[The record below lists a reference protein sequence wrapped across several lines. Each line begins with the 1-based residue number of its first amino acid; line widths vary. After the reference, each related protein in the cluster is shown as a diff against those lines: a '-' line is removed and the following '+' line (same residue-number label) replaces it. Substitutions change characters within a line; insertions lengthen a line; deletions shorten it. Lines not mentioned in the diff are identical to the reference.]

1 MSKLPLIKHISKL
14 EFLLNMKNIFV
25 TAIILFFAVGSMQAG
40 GPWPQKK
47 GKGYFK
53 LSEWWVIFDQHYTDR
68 GLLDPNI
75 TTGVFNTSIYAE
87 YGITDQLT
95 TILNAP
101 FLSRNYMNNLVSA
114 TTNEVILP
122 GEAINTFGDI
132 DLGLKYGLTPSGKIP
147 IAITV
152 MVGIPTGKTSG
163 GTQNNLQ
170 TGDGEF
176 NQLIQLD
183 VGGGFSVK
191 KTSLYTS
198 AYVGFNNRT
207 KGYSEELRFGL
218 ESGAGLFDNKLWLT
232 GKLNMVESLKN
243 GDTAETITSTS
254 LFANNAEF
262 TSLTLEASYYV
273 TKKIG
278 VSASFA
284 SPLRGEIIA
293 AAPSYSVGV
302 FFDMSK

>member
-1 MSKLPLIKHISKL
+1 
-14 EFLLNMKNIFV
+14 MKNIFV
-25 TAIILFFAVGSMQAG
+25 TAIIILLAAASVQAG

-53 LSEWWVIFDQHYTDR
+53 LSEWWVVFDQHFTDR

-87 YGITDQLT
+87 YGVTDRLT
-95 TILNAP
+95 TIVNAP

-114 TTNEVILP
+114 TTNELILR
-122 GEAINTFGDI
+122 GEAINTLGDI
-132 DLGLKYGLTPSGKIP
+132 DLGVRYGLTPSGKIP
-147 IAITV
+147 LALTV
-152 MVGIPTGKTSG
+152 MVGIPTGKTSS

-176 NQLIQLD
+176 NQIIQLD
-183 VGGGFSVK
+183 TGVGFSVNK
-191 KTSLYTS
+191 ISLYTS

-218 ESGAGLFDNKLWLT
+218 EGGAGLLDNKLWLT
-232 GKLNMVESLKN
+232 GKLNVVESLKN
-243 GDTAETITSTS
+243 GETAETITSTS

-293 AAPSYSVGV
+293 AAPSYSVGI

>member
-1 MSKLPLIKHISKL
+1 
-14 EFLLNMKNIFV
+14 MKNIFV
-25 TAIILFFAVGSMQAG
+25 SAIIILISIGSMKAG

-53 LSEWWVIFDQHYTDR
+53 LSEWWVVFDQHYTDI
-68 GLLDPNI
+68 GLRDPNI

-87 YGITDQLT
+87 YGITDRLT
-95 TILNAP
+95 TIVNAP

-122 GEAINTFGDI
+122 GEAINTLGDI
-132 DLGLKYGLTPSGKIP
+132 DLGLKYGLTAGGKIP
-147 IAITV
+147 LALTL
-152 MVGIPTGKTSG
+152 MVGLPTGKTAG
-163 GTQNNLQ
+163 GSQRNLQ

-183 VGGGFSVK
+183 AGGGFSVK

-218 ESGAGLFDNKLWLT
+218 EGGAGLFDNKLWLT
-232 GKLNMVESLKN
+232 GKLNIVESLKN
-243 GDTAETITSTS
+243 GDTVETITSTS
-254 LFANNAEF
+254 LFANNSEF
-262 TSLTLEASYYV
+262 TTLTLEASYYV
-273 TKKIG
+273 SKKVG
-278 VSASFA
+278 FSASFA